1 MEWWRKMRVDASASS
16 PKVSY
21 AIRRNSCE
29 DAYREVS
36 AGLPVKAA
44 GSDREQGTRFS
55 EFAAMLSGRHHHGT
69 AVELLRLAD
78 PHVDDSRQE
87 RAQLLHALA
96 LSCLNLAPENE
107 IPSRPLELAI
117 ALDPQRHQSYFLLG
131 RACRKRREPRRNA
144 AALERSI
151 QMKPDAAAYYAELG
165 RLLAASTPDGSSG
178 GKAIETLSKAVEID
192 PSEAAARYELARVW
206 IRGGRSDEAADQ
218 LRRAIEAE
226 PEFYEAYN
234 VLGRIHARE
243 RRPVQA
249 RAYLEEFQREKAASE
264 ARSTTWKEATVQP
277 ATEQAPM
284 SESARGI
291 RPETVR
297 TKPLIRSA
305 PAESVIHSSR
315 KSGRLQRSVQC
326 APQPVSRPTAVQ
338 RSCEAVGDS
347 CA

>member
-1 MEWWRKMRVDASASS
+1 MASAHASLDRFDVAETLFEREIAEDHSSPHAYLNLGLVLVGQGETRAAMEWWRKMRVDASASG

-36 AGLPVKAA
+36 AGPPVKAA

-96 LSCLNLAPENE
+96 LSCLNLASESE

-131 RACRKRREPRRNA
+131 RAYRKRREPRRNA

-165 RLLAASTPDGSSG
+165 RLLATSPPDGSSG

-226 PEFYEAYN
+226 PEFYEADN
-234 VLGRIHARE
+234 VLAESTRE
-243 RRPVQA
+243 RGAPSRLARTSRNSRGKRPPA
-249 RAYLEEFQREKAASE
+249 RPDPQPGRWPPSSPQPNRLPC
-264 ARSTTWKEATVQP
+264 RSRLA
-277 ATEQAPM
+277 
-284 SESARGI
+284 GFG
-291 RPETVR
+291 
-297 TKPLIRSA
+297 
-305 PAESVIHSSR
+305 R
-315 KSGRLQRSVQC
+315 KRSGRSH
-326 APQPVSRPTAVQ
+326 
-338 RSCEAVGDS
+338 
-347 CA
+347 